1 MQNRCWKVGL
11 GTFLEGTIMPWDMN
25 ALEGAVDEKREAK
38 DFGGA
43 REIYLVMGDGDP
55 SLDAGGLAHQ
65 IAQTYEA
72 EGRLMEAKY
81 WYNRALEENPEIP
94 AYQDAAARFRGYFPE
109 SVRQVLG
116 DSLTD

>member
-1 MQNRCWKVGL
+1 M
-11 GTFLEGTIMPWDMN
+11 TWDMN
-25 ALEGAVDEKREAK
+25 ALERKAR
-38 DFGGA
+38 DFLDARKFDAA
-43 REIYLVMGDGDP
+43 REVYLVMGDGDP
-55 SLDAGGLAHQ
+55 SLDAGYLGHR
-65 IAQTYEA
+65 IGTTYEA

-94 AYQDAAARFRGYFPE
+94 AYQDAAARFRGFFPE